1 MRCDTVD
8 VGEVV
13 PRDANA
19 RIGGDVPHANRGV
32 PASGQE
38 QERHLVVPRKGPHVA
53 RVAAE
58 RAVYLD
64 RNWQVAAA
72 GIHFKLRLA
81 QVLANMPNSDRL
93 VVAPRGKEA
102 FYKRR
107 PRCVEDALRV
117 P

>member
-38 QERHLVVPRKGPHVA
+38 QERHLVVPRRG
-53 RVAAE
+53 RTLLVAAE
-58 RAVYLD
+58 RAVFLD
-64 RNWQVAAA
+64 RTGCRRRRFTGCARPSPICHLTVSC
-72 GIHFKLRLA
+72 R
-81 QVLANMPNSDRL
+81 
-93 VVAPRGKEA
+93 PRGRGLLQEA
-102 FYKRR
+102 TTLRG
-107 PRCVEDALRV
+107 DALRV